1 MNDAD
6 FDIIRNIQKGRVND
20 FELLVRK
27 YQSAVFNVLYHIIHQ
42 EGIARELSQEVFVKA
57 YEHMDSFNFKSKFF
71 SWIYRIAINTGI
83 SYQKKQHQHLFT
95 NRFPGNFEEGVEE
108 KIMEKEKA
116 AILKNAIH
124 RLKDKYKMVILLKYY
139 EQLSYAEMAEVLG
152 ISEDKVK
159 SRLFCS
165 RKLLKNILHDAG
177 YFA

>member
-6 FDIIRNIQKGRVND
+6 FDIIRNIQKGQVND
-20 FELLVRK
+20 FELLVKK
-27 YQSAVFNVLYHIIHQ
+27 YQSAVFNVLFHILHQ
-42 EGIARELSQEVFVKA
+42 EGIARELSQDVFVKA
-57 YEHMDSFNFKSKFF
+57 YEHLDSFNFKSRFF

-95 NRFPGNFEEGVEE
+95 NRFPGNYEEGVDE

-116 AILKNAIH
+116 AMLKEAINRLKN
-124 RLKDKYKMVILLKYY
+124 KYKMVILLRYY

-152 ISEDKVK
+152 ISENKVK

-165 RKLLKNILHDAG
+165 RKLLKTILQEFG
-177 YFA
+177 YFS